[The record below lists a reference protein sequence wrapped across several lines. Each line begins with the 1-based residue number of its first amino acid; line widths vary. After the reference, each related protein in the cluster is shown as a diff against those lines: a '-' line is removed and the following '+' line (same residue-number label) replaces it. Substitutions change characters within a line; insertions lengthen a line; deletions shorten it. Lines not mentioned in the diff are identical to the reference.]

1 MPSRHAP
8 AIVPIDGTTSTWE
21 ERTVQRILIS
31 EAKLVEE
38 PTDEELLIQAWRAE
52 QLRGLGLPRL
62 LAETFAA
69 LVDWH
74 AIAALVAR
82 GCSPELVL
90 ERLRIDAIE
99 LYQIHWPIANEDIK
113 EGWTAMAEPSAYV
126 RASPA
131 METAAA

>member
-1 MPSRHAP
+1 L
-8 AIVPIDGTTSTWE
+8 E

-31 EAKLVEE
+31 EAKLVEDT
-38 PTDEELLIQAWRAE
+38 TDEERLIQAWRAE

-82 GCSPELVL
+82 SSTPELVL
-90 ERLRIDAIE
+90 ERLRRDAID
-99 LYQIHWPIANEDIK
+99 LYQIRWPTSDTGIK
-113 EGWTAMAEPSAYV
+113 EGWTAMAEPSPHA
-126 RASPA
+126 RTSRA